1 LKKKEEEEEEE
12 GEGEEQEQESEEV
25 PLWVGWGGVI
35 SCCTCN
41 KNNKQTNKQPTMS
54 GGKSKFLSKSTKEF
68 IPDLIVFRSF
78 MILFCVE
85 LYIYDLASLAQAS
98 FEE

>member
-1 LKKKEEEEEEE
+1 M
-12 GEGEEQEQESEEV
+12 GG
-25 PLWVGWGGVI
+25 VGWGDQLLHLQQEQ
-35 SCCTCN
+35 
-41 KNNKQTNKQPTMS
+41 QTNKQPTMS

-85 LYIYDLASLAQAS
+85 LYIYDLA
-98 FEE
+98 